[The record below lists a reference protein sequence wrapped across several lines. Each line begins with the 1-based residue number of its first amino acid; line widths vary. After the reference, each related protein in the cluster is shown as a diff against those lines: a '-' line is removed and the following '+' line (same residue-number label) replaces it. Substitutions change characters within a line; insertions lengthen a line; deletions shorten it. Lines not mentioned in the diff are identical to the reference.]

1 MYIFCICCYKQRH
14 EENLEDSINASKAIV
29 NGKAPVQIYV
39 VSPTPPGTIKR
50 STHGDQALQD
60 DKILEIDSQ
69 EDIIK
74 EQSIVVEQKIV
85 QHAYVE
91 DNEEKEAKI
100 IDLLDQVLQ
109 AEEDSYGELISLKEQ
124 KEDETEEQENDTHRK
139 SLSEL
144 SDAGSEASMGIQVLS
159 KYDVIVQVHREDLP
173 KLNEEEEKIDK
184 EEADFKDSDVN
195 MDEEVTVFND
205 SDSRTDESGYSDTI
219 DKTALNESMEDFKE
233 DADIPNIPTPPPLD
247 ESYFASPGFKKSYT
261 MSAMP
266 SKNKIIEPEEGN
278 KRESV
283 MSNNSYDDGPMVF
296 GSDKQM
302 NFMSKLENLFQTKM
316 AGNDEEPIKRSNS
329 VGNVVDNTD
338 DNKIPERPAIW
349 LDLKKEIMLGEAA
362 HNLRHVP
369 IQDNNNK
376 TPIDD
381 TDDEEPSL
389 SRDDLKSKLES
400 IFATGGPKPRKARLM
415 KSNPPTPE
423 EAYQT
428 DTSSTESVA
437 KLPKMEKNDT
447 LKRQRTKFG
456 EVLNSFRLTLNK
468 DDEV

>member
-1 MYIFCICCYKQRH
+1 MYIVCVCCYKQRN

-29 NGKAPVQIYV
+29 NGKVPVQIYV

-50 STHGDQALQD
+50 NTQGDPALQD
-60 DKILEIDSQ
+60 HKILELHSQ

-74 EQSIVVEQKIV
+74 EQPIVVEQKIV
-85 QHAYVE
+85 QHAYIE

-109 AEEDSYGELISLKEQ
+109 AEEDSYGEIISLKEQ
-124 KEDETEEQENDTHRK
+124 KEDETEEQDNDTHRK

-184 EEADFKDSDVN
+184 EEAEFKEGNVN
-195 MDEEVTVFND
+195 MDEEVTAFND

-261 MSAMP
+261 MSAIP
-266 SKNKIIEPEEGN
+266 LKNKIIEPEKGN

-329 VGNVVDNTD
+329 VGNVVENTD
-338 DNKIPERPAIW
+338 DDKIPERPAIW
-349 LDLKKEIMLGEAA
+349 LDLKKEIMLGVAA
-362 HNLRHVP
+362 QNLRH
-369 IQDNNNK
+369 IHTEDNNNK
-376 TPIDD
+376 APIDE
-381 TDDEEPSL
+381 TDEEEPSL
-389 SRDDLKSKLES
+389 SREDLKSKLES
-400 IFATGGPKPRKARLM
+400 IFATGGPKPMKARLM

-428 DTSSTESVA
+428 DTSSTESIA

-447 LKRQRTKFG
+447 LKRQKTKFG
-456 EVLNSFRLTLNK
+456 EVLDSFRLTLNK